1 MLLNESLLSHSN
13 EIDIVSINLSSGTTK
28 EVTRNMHESDSLSEG
43 ELPVCCHSSC
53 GDNNLQSLY
62 Y

>member
-1 MLLNESLLSHSN
+1 MQANESLLSHWN
-13 EIDIVSINLSSGTTK
+13 EIDIVSINLSFGTTK
-28 EVTRNMHESDSLSEG
+28 EVTRNMHEGDSLSEG
-43 ELPVCCHSSC
+43 ELPVCCHSCC